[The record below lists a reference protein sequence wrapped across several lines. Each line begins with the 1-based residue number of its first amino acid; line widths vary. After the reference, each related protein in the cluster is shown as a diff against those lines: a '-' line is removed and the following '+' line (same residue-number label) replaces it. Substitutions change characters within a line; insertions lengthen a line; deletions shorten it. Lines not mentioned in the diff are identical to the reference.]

1 MIRDK
6 VKHFVVGLL
15 ATMVFLEI
23 GLAPIVNLALVFL
36 IGIGK
41 EVYDYF
47 DYGKFDVLD
56 ILATVSPGMIVYG
69 LLTLTVQ

>member
-23 GLAPIVNLALVFL
+23 GLAPIVNFALVFL

-47 DYGKFDVLD
+47 DYSKFDVLD
-56 ILATVSPGMIVYG
+56 ILATVLPGMIVY